1 MHRSLLAP
9 GLSEDAKKALRRST
23 KTLDSQRGSDNRP
36 LESTVRGQHHGDTE
50 VIRQHWD
57 ARAGT
62 FDDDP
67 GHGFTSDRQ
76 REAWLDLLARLTG
89 RAPQRVLDVGCGTG
103 SLALCFA
110 ELGHVVSGVDL
121 SPEMIRQARRKAERA
136 LQQVDYRVGDAASLD
151 LADETF
157 DLVVARHVIWN
168 LPDPDRGVT
177 EWLRVLRPGGRL
189 VLIEGKW
196 ADNEALAHRNARP
209 MARAFAWILDVAA
222 VVMPRGRL
230 RQRVLNKKYRLLE
243 LQLPFSGGP
252 TAKRLAELLER
263 HSLRSVEMEPLM
275 DPLLWGEAPHYP
287 RYVMTG
293 VRAPH
298 EEPT

>member
-1 MHRSLLAP
+1 MH
-9 GLSEDAKKALRRST
+9 G
-23 KTLDSQRGSDNRP
+23 QR
-36 LESTVRGQHHGDTE
+36 HGDTA
-50 VIRQHWD
+50 VIRHHWD

-67 GHGFTSDRQ
+67 GHGINSDQQ
-76 REAWLDLLARLTG
+76 REAWLDLLARLAG

-110 ELGHVVSGVDL
+110 ELGHVVSGIDL
-121 SPEMIRQARRKAERA
+121 SPEMIRQARRKAERE
-136 LQQVDYRVGDAASLD
+136 LRQIDYRVGDAAALD

-168 LPDPDRGVT
+168 LPDPERGVA

-209 MARAFAWILDVAA
+209 MARTFARVLDLAA
-222 VVMPRGRL
+222 VVMPGGRF

-243 LQLPFSGGP
+243 SQLPFSGGP
-252 TAKRLAELLER
+252 SANRLAEFLEA
-263 HSLRSVEMEPLM
+263 HSVRSVEVEPLM
-275 DPLLWGEAPHYP
+275 DPILWGEAPRFP
-287 RYVMTG
+287 RYVVTG
-293 VRAPH
+293 VGSAN
-298 EEPT
+298 EPTDR